1 MKKINKIFLELYN
14 DRKQLLTIS
23 FLCYIM
29 YLIENTIPSDP
40 GVVQCTGWVAGAI
53 VVGTLIS
60 TVGGHMAN
68 KGNRDRRKSEEG
80 KFDELRETYEET
92 EFETLDRDALRRENV
107 FKGQENIMEDME
119 VDNQAADYA
128 KEQFQQQQANI
139 MQGLRGSAGASGTA
153 GLAQA
158 LSGQASKQAQQS
170 QITIGQQL
178 QQNRRMQLQE
188 QARINQQELTEESRL
203 SQEDRAVQIA
213 NLEGAR
219 QFEVDKL
226 TTMMG
231 MSGSKIAGVNQQIAQ
246 TQQTYSQIGSAVTK
260 AASAFGGGTGTGGGG
275 TGGSGAPKGTTT
287 TWDASYAPGYGPS
300 DRRLKKDINLI
311 GKSPSGLNIYSF
323 EFKDS
328 KNGEGVFQG
337 VMSDEVPKNVVTK
350 KDGYDMVDYSKL
362 DVEFKQI

>member
-170 QITIGQQL
+170 QIT
-178 QQNRRMQLQE
+178 
-188 QARINQQELTEESRL
+188 
-203 SQEDRAVQIA
+203 
-213 NLEGAR
+213 R